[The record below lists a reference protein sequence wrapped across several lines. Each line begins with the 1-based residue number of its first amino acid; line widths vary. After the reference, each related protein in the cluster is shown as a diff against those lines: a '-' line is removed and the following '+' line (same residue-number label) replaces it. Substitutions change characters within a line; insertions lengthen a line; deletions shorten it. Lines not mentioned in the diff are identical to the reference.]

1 MENWQGSLPCQSP
14 SSTFHNV
21 IHGWGEKMYVYKPQT
36 NAQRTLFTTLDSKDW
51 CASLT
56 RQYSKPIF
64 SVTKGHSIMKPVIVK
79 QVNNQCTNPIY
90 SSLRCSNPRVRF

>member
-1 MENWQGSLPCQSP
+1 
-14 SSTFHNV
+14 
-21 IHGWGEKMYVYKPQT
+21 MYVYKPQT

-64 SVTKGHSIMKPVIVK
+64 SVTGGYPIMKPVIVK
-79 QVNNQCTNPIY
+79 QVNSQ
-90 SSLRCSNPRVRF
+90 